1 MPEPWKQ
8 RLDAI
13 ISEKRDEV
21 RDLRRHLHA
30 FPEPSGAELATSMH
44 LYQLLGQ
51 LGVDVQMGPEGCGVI
66 ADSLAP
72 KDKTLGR
79 IAVRGDIDA
88 LQIQDEKTTPYRS
101 THPGIMHACGHDA
114 HSAIAYGVVQALVA
128 LTESGELPWPIC
140 WRVIFQPAEETA
152 AGAAQMIEMDVLA
165 DVEKIFALHVDPTR
179 RTGEIALRSGPMTA
193 SCDSVQL
200 TITGRGGHAAR
211 PHESR
216 DPIAAAAQ
224 VISSLYQFVP
234 RATDTHDAVV
244 LTFGSIQ
251 GGTNPNIIPDHVE
264 LHGTMRTLDSR
275 VRTRTIE
282 QIQQVIRGVEG
293 ITGTKIEFT
302 LDASIPSVVND
313 ANSTALLWQAAEE
326 VIGAKNVQLITRP
339 SMGSEDFAC
348 YLEQVPGAMFR
359 LGSAADLAAITPL
372 HTPKFDID
380 EGALEI
386 GVRVLAR
393 SVVAACATNA
403 TSNQSA

>member
-1 MPEPWKQ
+1 MPESWKQ

-30 FPEPSGAELATSMH
+30 HPEPSGVELATSMH

-51 LGVDVQMGPEGCGVI
+51 LGVEVQMGPEGCGAI
-66 ADSLAP
+66 ADGGSE
-72 KDKTLGR
+72 KDSVLGR

-88 LQIQDEKTTPYRS
+88 LRIQDEKTTPYRS

-114 HSAIAYGVVQALVA
+114 HSSIAFGVVQALVL
-128 LTESGELPWPIC
+128 LTESGALPWPIN
-140 WRVIFQPAEETA
+140 WRVIFQPSEETA
-152 AGAAQMIEMDVLA
+152 TGAAQMIETDVLVG
-165 DVEKIFALHVDPTR
+165 VEKIFALHVDPTR

-193 SCDSVQL
+193 SCDAVHL

-224 VISSLYQFVP
+224 LINSLYQFVP
-234 RATDTHDAVV
+234 RATDTQDAVV

-251 GGTNPNIIPDHVE
+251 GGINPNVIPDQVE
-264 LHGTMRTLDSR
+264 LRGTMRTLDSG
-275 VRTRTIE
+275 VRSRTID
-282 QIQQVIRGVEG
+282 QIHQVIRGVEG
-293 ITGTKIEFT
+293 ITSTKIELT
-302 LDASIPSVVND
+302 LDASIASVVND
-313 ANSTALLWQAAEE
+313 AAATSLIWQAGEE
-326 VIGAKNVQLITRP
+326 VVGAKNVQLITRP

-348 YLEQVPGAMFR
+348 YLEHVPGAMFR
-359 LGSAADLAAITPL
+359 LGCAADLAAITPL

-380 EGALEI
+380 ETALEI

-393 SVVAACATNA
+393 AVVAACEP
-403 TSNQSA
+403 QGK

>member
-1 MPEPWKQ
+1 MPESWKQ

-13 ISEKRDEV
+13 VSEKRDQV
-21 RDLRRHLHA
+21 RDLRRHLHTY
-30 FPEPSGAELATSMH
+30 PEPSGAELATSMH

-66 ADSLAP
+66 ADSP
-72 KDKTLGR
+72 QYSSRGR

-88 LQIQDEKTTPYRS
+88 LRIQDEKIASYRS

-114 HSAIAYGVVQALVA
+114 HTAIAFGVVQALA
-128 LTESGELPWPIC
+128 NLTESDELPWPIC

-152 AGAAQMIEMDVLA
+152 TGAAQMIQTNVLA
-165 DVEKIFALHVDPTR
+165 GVEKIFALHVDPTR

-200 TITGRGGHAAR
+200 IITGRGGHAAR

-251 GGTNPNIIPDHVE
+251 GGTNPNVIPDRVE
-264 LHGTMRTLDSR
+264 LHGTMRTLDAS
-275 VRTRTIE
+275 VRSRTIE
-282 QIQQVIRGVEG
+282 QIHQVIRGVEG

-302 LDASIPSVVND
+302 LDGSIASVVND
-313 ANSTALLWQAAEE
+313 AAATAIVWQAAEE
-326 VIGAKNVQLITRP
+326 VVGSKHVQLITRP

-348 YLEQVPGAMFR
+348 YLEHVPGAMFR
-359 LGSAADLAAITPL
+359 LGCATDLAAITPL

-380 EGALEI
+380 ESSLEI

-393 SVVAACATNA
+393 AVITASAPETNSGSPA
-403 TSNQSA
+403 ER

>member
-1 MPEPWKQ
+1 MPESWKQ

-30 FPEPSGAELATSMH
+30 HPEPSGVELATSMH

-51 LGVDVQMGPEGCGVI
+51 LGVEVQMGPEGCGAI
-66 ADSLAP
+66 ADGGSE
-72 KDKTLGR
+72 KDSVLGR

-88 LQIQDEKTTPYRS
+88 LRIQDEKTTPYRS

-114 HSAIAYGVVQALVA
+114 HTSIAFGVVQALVL
-128 LTESGELPWPIC
+128 LTESGSLPWPIN
-140 WRVIFQPAEETA
+140 WRVIFQPSEETA
-152 AGAAQMIEMDVLA
+152 TGAAQMIETDVLVG
-165 DVEKIFALHVDPTR
+165 VEKIFALHVDPTR

-193 SCDSVQL
+193 SCDAVHL

-224 VISSLYQFVP
+224 LINSLYQFVP
-234 RATDTHDAVV
+234 RATDTQDAVV

-251 GGTNPNIIPDHVE
+251 GGTNPNVIPDQVE
-264 LHGTMRTLDSR
+264 LRGTMRTLDSG
-275 VRTRTIE
+275 VRSRTID
-282 QIQQVIRGVEG
+282 QIHQVIRGVEG
-293 ITGTKIEFT
+293 ITSTKIVLT
-302 LDASIPSVVND
+302 LDASIASVVND
-313 ANSTALLWQAAEE
+313 AAATSLIWQAGEE
-326 VIGAKNVQLITRP
+326 VVGAKNVQLITRP

-348 YLEQVPGAMFR
+348 YLEHVPGAMFR
-359 LGSAADLAAITPL
+359 LGCAADLAAITPL

-380 EGALEI
+380 ETALEI

-393 SVVAACATNA
+393 AVVAACEP
-403 TSNQSA
+403 QRK

>member
-1 MPEPWKQ
+1 MPESWKQ

-30 FPEPSGAELATSMH
+30 HPEPSGVELATSMH

-51 LGVDVQMGPEGCGVI
+51 LGVEVQMGPEGCGAI
-66 ADSLAP
+66 ADGGSE
-72 KDKTLGR
+72 KDSVLGR

-88 LQIQDEKTTPYRS
+88 LRIQDEKTTPYRS

-114 HSAIAYGVVQALVA
+114 HTSIAFGVVQALVL
-128 LTESGELPWPIC
+128 LTESGSLPWPIN
-140 WRVIFQPAEETA
+140 WRVIFQPSEETA
-152 AGAAQMIEMDVLA
+152 TGAAQMIETDVLVG
-165 DVEKIFALHVDPTR
+165 VEKIFALHVDPTR

-193 SCDSVQL
+193 SCDAVHL

-224 VISSLYQFVP
+224 LINSLYQFVP
-234 RATDTHDAVV
+234 RATDTQDAVV

-251 GGTNPNIIPDHVE
+251 GGINPNVIPDQVE
-264 LHGTMRTLDSR
+264 LRGTMRTLDSG
-275 VRTRTIE
+275 VRSRTID
-282 QIQQVIRGVEG
+282 QIHQVIRGVEG
-293 ITGTKIEFT
+293 ITSTKIELT
-302 LDASIPSVVND
+302 LDASIASVVND
-313 ANSTALLWQAAEE
+313 AAATSLIWQAGEE
-326 VIGAKNVQLITRP
+326 VVGAKNVQLITRP

-348 YLEQVPGAMFR
+348 YLEHVPGAMFR
-359 LGSAADLAAITPL
+359 LGCAADLAAITPL

-380 EGALEI
+380 ETALEI

-393 SVVAACATNA
+393 AVVAACEP
-403 TSNQSA
+403 QGK